1 MGSKVAFWNV
11 TLNVTNKNIFVA
23 VLSLNEIQ
31 TGHGLSPYCDL
42 QLWFITTKC
51 AIHGG
56 TLWQYTRS
64 RSYPLSPCYFSD
76 KSGEAGRV
84 LVQVPWLLE
93 TMVFINIYLSLPW
106 DTWVVCCISSSQA
119 RSIKANYHNWFSL
132 SIFSLTDTCTII
144 SMSKVRKLYIF

>member
-11 TLNVTNKNIFVA
+11 TLNVMNKNIFVA

-106 DTWVVCCISSSQA
+106 DTWVVCCIVVHRLEALRPTTTIDSHCPSFPWQTPAQLSQCP
-119 RSIKANYHNWFSL
+119 R
-132 SIFSLTDTCTII
+132 
-144 SMSKVRKLYIF
+144 